1 MENKGT
7 GRVCLRALPFLMAL
21 SGICL
26 SDSSL
31 GFGNGEA
38 FGRGIGSS
46 AKEKDFRCRKRRNRR
61 AGDWCFC
68 TD

>member
-21 SGICL
+21 SGSVCL
-26 SDSSL
+26 TPLWAS
-31 GFGNGEA
+31 ETVK
-38 FGRGIGSS
+38 RIGSS